1 MWSELFA
8 GIWVWSMIIAVIS
21 FITFNILYLFLK
33 LLKTENVFLSVCTL
47 VFIHIS
53 KVLAYIG
60 LAATFLMIIPAIP
73 GILE

>member
-1 MWSELFA
+1 MWSELFV
-8 GIWVWSMIIAVIS
+8 GIWVWSMIIAIAS

-33 LLKTENVFLSVCTL
+33 LFKTENAFLSVCTL

-60 LAATFLMIIPAIP
+60 LAAAVLMIISVIP
-73 GILE
+73 RML